1 MGQYQFN
8 LSTRR
13 EKARMEKI
21 LENTINENFSKL
33 IKELNPKI

>member
-33 IKELNPKI
+33 IKDNKT

>member
-8 LSTRR
+8 LSIRR
-13 EKARMEKI
+13 EKARMEEI

-33 IKELNPKI
+33 IKDNKT